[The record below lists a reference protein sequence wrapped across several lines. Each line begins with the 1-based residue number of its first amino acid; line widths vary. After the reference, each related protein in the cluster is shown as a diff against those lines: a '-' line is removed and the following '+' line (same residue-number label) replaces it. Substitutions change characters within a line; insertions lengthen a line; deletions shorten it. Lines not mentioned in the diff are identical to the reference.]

1 MASTF
6 FFKGAWKV
14 PFNQTETIETTFYDE
29 SGNAKGNVMMMHQL
43 APFPYA
49 IVQELKAHAIELP
62 YGEVSTQPC
71 PSLI

>member
-6 FFKGAWKV
+6 FFKGAWKL
-14 PFNQTETIETTFYDE
+14 PFNKSDTVEAMFYDE
-29 SGNAKGNVMMMHQL
+29 SGNAKGKVMMMHQL

-62 YGEVSTQPC
+62 YGEVSTYLC
-71 PSLI
+71 P